1 MISGFVAAFTAAYI
15 AFAAPV
21 SGARNAA
28 EASGPHGARPA
39 PSARP
44 HPAGCASAR
53 WRNSSKGGSSAGAGY
68 GPQPRASSAQRDSS
82 RAGVPTRGCPSAVVH
97 RGQGARKAAR
107 AVSAEK
113 PTRTIAIAVNGEP
126 LAGDLSAQVV
136 DGRVVVPMREVF
148 AALGLEIRQSGRTID
163 TRLPTGSVSFAL
175 DSSQAFVDGRPVA
188 LDTNVQKLGGSIYV
202 PLRLLAAAL
211 GAQTTY
217 DQRGASVE
225 IVSSFFGRTSGA
237 EQRRADGGSDV
248 QGVVSALDTDSQP
261 PSITVARGGTARTIS
276 VSSDAKI
283 WTEDVTIHSQL
294 PGSLDDV
301 HVGDALH
308 AILAR
313 DGRLVSVFDYYR
325 STSGTISATSLSD
338 LVLGDGR
345 VITPSGA
352 TIITLDAAP
361 ARLADLENGDYVTVR
376 SNPESGELRAI
387 VASRKGAPVASG
399 PAGSAARAAVPTAA
413 IASVALSVQRP
424 LRAGESFDVLM
435 KGTPGGRATFDIG
448 DYLMSLPM
456 HEAAPGV
463 YNGRFRIPERFNL
476 TDVPVFGEL
485 TVGRATA
492 PRLAAAQTLSATT
505 TPPTIDQVAPM
516 PGQTINNPRPS
527 IYATYAAP
535 TSIGINTESV
545 ALIVDGHDVTSA
557 ATRMGSFIVYSP
569 STDLGGG
576 PVRVEV
582 KVSDA
587 AGNTA
592 TKAWGFTVRR

>member
-1 MISGFVAAFTAAYI
+1 AA
-15 AFAAPV
+15 
-21 SGARNAA
+21 
-28 EASGPHGARPA
+28 
-39 PSARP
+39 
-44 HPAGCASAR
+44 
-53 WRNSSKGGSSAGAGY
+53 
-68 GPQPRASSAQRDSS
+68 Q
-82 RAGVPTRGCPSAVVH
+82 
-97 RGQGARKAAR
+97 
-107 AVSAEK
+107 AEK

-136 DGRVVVPMREVF
+136 DGRVVVPLREVF
-148 AALGLEIRQSGRTID
+148 AALGLEITESGRD
-163 TRLPTGSVSFAL
+163 VHTRLPTGNVSFAL
-175 DSSQAFVDGRPVA
+175 GSSQAFVDGHPVA
-188 LDTNVQKLGGSIYV
+188 LDTSVQRIGGSVYV
-202 PLRLLAAAL
+202 PLRLLVAAL
-211 GAQTTY
+211 GAQATY

-261 PSITVARGGTARTIS
+261 PSITVVRGGTARTIS

-294 PGSLDDV
+294 PGLLDDV

-325 STSGTISATSLSD
+325 STSGTISAISPSA

-345 VITPSGA
+345 VITPGA
-352 TIITLDAAP
+352 ATTITLDAAP
-361 ARLADLENGDYVTVR
+361 APFASLATGDYVTVR

-387 VASRKGAPVASG
+387 VASRKGPPV
-399 PAGSAARAAVPTAA
+399 AGSAVGSAGTPGAGASAA

-424 LRAGESFDVLM
+424 LRAGESFDVVM
-435 KGTPGGRATFDIG
+435 KATPGGRATFDIG
-448 DYLMSLPM
+448 DYLSNLPM
-456 HEAAPGV
+456 RETAPGV
-463 YNGRFRIPERFNL
+463 YTGRFRIPDRFNL
-476 TDVPVFGEL
+476 TDVPVYGEL
-485 TVGRATA
+485 TVGRTTA

-527 IYATYAAP
+527 IYATYDAP

-557 ATRMGSFIVYSP
+557 ATRVGSFIMYSP
-569 STDLGGG
+569 SIDLDSG

-582 KVSDA
+582 KVSDT